1 MKRSDS
7 EFCLIQTD
15 VKNETGQINFYINII
30 NYISF
35 YLHINIW
42 AEWFSSSTLL
52 SLSQTS
58 ALFVFL
64 FVLINNYNINNDNN
78 TINNTI

>member
-52 SLSQTS
+52 ALSQTS

>member
-52 SLSQTS
+52 ALSQTS

-64 FVLINNYNINNDNN
+64 FVLISNYNINNDNN